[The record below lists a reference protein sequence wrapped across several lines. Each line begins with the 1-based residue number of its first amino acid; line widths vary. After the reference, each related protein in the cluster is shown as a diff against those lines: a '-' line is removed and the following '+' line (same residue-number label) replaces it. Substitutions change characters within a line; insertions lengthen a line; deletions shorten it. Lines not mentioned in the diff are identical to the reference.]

1 MVGIHLGP
9 NLTGRVIDV
18 KHVAIL
24 AKVCIVTTMQDVA
37 EQAGVSSKTVS
48 RVFNDDPHVTEETRT
63 KVRAAMKELNYVPNM
78 LARTFR
84 AGRASVIGIAVP
96 DIGDPFFAAIIR
108 AVDQVAQEHGMAIVV
123 TSLGSDASRERQI
136 IEALLRRQV
145 NGLIVA
151 PIDADQSYLARW
163 LEHLPVVFID
173 REPTNLSADS
183 FVEDDRGGAR
193 EATAHLLERGHERIA
208 FMGDSDHIITTKLR
222 IAGYRDALVDAG
234 LTPDD
239 DLIAMG
245 AGTRAAEI
253 ISELLRLPSPPTAI
267 FSSNARTSLGV
278 FPALQSLG
286 RTDIA
291 LVSFGDFP
299 MASALQPSVTVLDQN
314 PERLGR
320 AASERLFARINDPDR
335 QLERRNVLAVNLIER
350 ASSAS
355 PQKATK
361 P

>member
-48 RVFNDDPHVTEETRT
+48 RVFNDDPHVTEETRIR
-63 KVRAAMKELNYVPNM
+63 VRAAMKELNYVPNM

-208 FMGDSDHIITTKLR
+208 FMGDSDHIVTTKLR
-222 IAGYRDALVDAG
+222 IAGYRDALADAG

-253 ISELLRLPSPPTAI
+253 ISELLRLPLPPTAI